1 VIAAIGVAVVA
12 CLAALAL
19 ARVAARE
26 RAAAAAARREAEQ
39 ARAAVP
45 PAPAVPQ
52 EFFRAAFERIAEPLV
67 LCDAAGH
74 IVLVNA
80 AARSMLR
87 VEADPAEGSPLDWPD
102 RIRLRDLEGRV
113 LDPGEVPLFRALHG
127 EYVRDEPLTID
138 GEAGRR
144 RVLVSASPVLGPGGA
159 RLGAVAVTVDVT
171 AAHANELAL
180 RTSEARYRAVVGG
193 VDEAVFL
200 SDETGRF
207 TFLSDAFERWTGHPV
222 SDAIGSPAWRFVHP
236 DDRTA
241 HAQAFAPLL
250 AGSDRTLR
258 HRHRYVTAD
267 GVVRWAEVRARLVPG
282 SGVSGVI
289 EDVTDR
295 QRAEEYDVAR
305 DAVVDLLAGPCG
317 DVPDTM
323 DALLKTLCRLLEWDA
338 GELWTLEDE
347 ALAPR
352 QAWRARGV
360 DARLAGAAVSLE
372 VGDGAP
378 GRAWAL
384 RRPVWVPDLAAEDD
398 PWASAALAR
407 GARSALLV
415 PVVNGRR
422 VRALVTLLSR
432 RAREPEP
439 SAARALD
446 ALATRVALFLE
457 RADAERL
464 IARQAVD
471 LAELRTRLL
480 AADTS
485 V

>member
-1 VIAAIGVAVVA
+1 VIPALGVALLA

-26 RAAAAAARREAEQ
+26 RAAAGAARREAEE
-39 ARAAVP
+39 ARAALP

-52 EFFRAAFERIAEPLV
+52 AFFGAAFERVAEPLV
-67 LCDAAGH
+67 ACDAGGQ

-80 AARSMLR
+80 AARELLR
-87 VEADPAEGSPLDWPD
+87 VEADPEGSPLDWPA

-113 LDPGEVPLFRALHG
+113 LEPGEVPLFRALHG
-127 EYVRDEPLTID
+127 EHVRDEPLTID
-138 GEAGRR
+138 GERGRR
-144 RVLVSASPVLGPGGA
+144 RVLVSASPVLDGDGA
-159 RLGAVAVTVDVT
+159 RIGAVAVTVDVT
-171 AAHANELAL
+171 AAQATELAL
-180 RTSEARYRAVVGG
+180 RTSEARYRAVVDG

-207 TFLSDAFERWTGHPV
+207 TFLSDAFERWTGHSV
-222 SDAIGSPAWRFVHP
+222 ADALGAPAWQFVHP
-236 DDRTA
+236 DDRTG

-250 AGSDRTLR
+250 AGSAGTLR

-282 SGVSGVI
+282 SGMSGVI

-295 QRAEEYDVAR
+295 QRAEEYDLAR
-305 DAVVDLLAGPCG
+305 DAVVALLAAPGG
-317 DVPDTM
+317 DVPQTL
-323 DALLKTLCRLLEWDA
+323 DALLRTLCRLLEWDA

-360 DARLAGAAVSLE
+360 DPRLAGASVSLE
-372 VGDGAP
+372 VGEGAP

-407 GARSALLV
+407 EARSALLV

-485 V
+485 M